1 MHGDKTCSGRK
12 PGLNGFIGLGWM
24 RTPSCRCPPMHREA
38 LHVPHIRGQDR
49 RGAAVAPNLCQG
61 GRCYMGIDDGRAVV
75 RLLPKPS
82 RFDGARLGELVVVGG
97 AKKAVGVGR
106 DGRRRSRPRSATTL
120 VGSKIRPPVAAAAS
134 GATRSGRDGLP
145 PEI

>member
-1 MHGDKTCSGRK
+1 
-12 PGLNGFIGLGWM
+12 
-24 RTPSCRCPPMHREA
+24 
-38 LHVPHIRGQDR
+38 
-49 RGAAVAPNLCQG
+49 
-61 GRCYMGIDDGRAVV
+61 MGIDDGRAVV

-97 AKKAVGVGR
+97 AKKAVGVDR

-120 VGSKIRPPVAAAAS
+120 VGSKIRPSVAAAAS
-134 GATRSGRDGLP
+134 GATRSGRDGRP